1 VPNDPAESPPSTS
14 ATTPDEHVSP
24 PDRLDGY
31 EALGNDIRLLGRIL
45 GNVVREQAGD
55 ETFELI
61 ESVRRVAVS
70 ARRNGTSSVTELEA
84 LLGPQPIDRVL
95 NVLRAFDWLSLLANT
110 AEDLHVERRR
120 RHHLSVGSGAQPGGL
135 AATFDEL
142 LGRGLAP
149 AAIIDILTDLEV
161 SPVITAHPT
170 EVRRKTILDVLTEI
184 GELLDRLDR
193 IGEGDRRR
201 TEVQRNLEARILT
214 LWHTAILRLSKLRVR
229 DEINEALRY
238 YEVSLFETIPRLA
251 ADLETLALERLGSAP
266 SDTSRVVNMGS
277 WIGGDRDGNPF
288 VTAEVMRLAVGR
300 QAAIAL
306 QHHLDELLRLSIEL
320 SMSSRLITP
329 SDALFALA
337 DASGDD
343 SPFRADEPYRRALRG
358 MYARLHAFAADV
370 LGDRLDELSCPTP
383 RVSLPRY
390 ESLDELIGDLDVVSE
405 SLRSHGAGQLVEVSI
420 EPVQRSLAI
429 FGAHLCGLDMR
440 QNSAIHERIVS
451 DLLAQAGVTPNY
463 IDLDEGERTRLLTAE
478 LATPRL
484 LRHPNAVYDDQTVG
498 ELAVLDEA
506 AVSIGRL
513 GRRIVP
519 HYVISMATAVSDVL
533 EVAVLLKEVGL
544 VRVAD
549 HERPATTQLDIVPL
563 FETIGDLAGASD
575 TLHQLLEHETYRQL
589 VASRGNRQEV
599 MIGYSD
605 SNKDGGYLSSQWNL
619 FAAQAALVET
629 ARAAGVRLRLFHG
642 RGGTVGRGG
651 GPAYQAI
658 LAQPPGSVDRSIRVT
673 EQGEMVAAKYAQPA
687 LARRNLETL
696 VAATVSASAGG
707 AADAAETP
715 PEFIDAM
722 GHLADAAFDAYRS
735 LVYGDDRFV
744 TFFRQITPTNEIAS
758 LNVGSRPASRKRSDA
773 IEDLRAIPWV
783 FGWTQCRLMI
793 PAWYGA
799 GTAFDTFAG
808 ADTARADLMRE
819 MYSSWP
825 FFRTIIDNMGMVL
838 AKADIE
844 IGRRYADV
852 LVTDGDMRRDI
863 FGRIENEHRLTREW
877 HERIT
882 GSPDPLRDNPLLA
895 RSLRNRYPYLDPLH
909 VMQVDLLRRQRDSD
923 PDAPDLD
930 LVQRGIQ
937 LTINAIATGIRNS
950 G

>member
-1 VPNDPAESPPSTS
+1 
-14 ATTPDEHVSP
+14 
-24 PDRLDGY
+24 
-31 EALGNDIRLLGRIL
+31 
-45 GNVVREQAGD
+45 VREQTGD

-61 ESVRRVAVS
+61 ESVRRVAVT
-70 ARRNGTSSVTELEA
+70 ARRNGTSSVADLEA
-84 LLGPQPIDRVL
+84 LLGLQPIDRVL
-95 NVLRAFDWLSLLANT
+95 NVIRAFDWLSLLANT

-120 RHHLSVGSGAQPGGL
+120 RHHLSIGSEAQRGSL

-142 LGRGLAP
+142 LADGVAP
-149 AAIIDILTDLEV
+149 ETITHVFADLEV

-170 EVRRKTILDVLTEI
+170 EVRRKTILDVLGDI
-184 GELLDRLDR
+184 SDLLDRLDR
-193 IGEGDRRR
+193 LPEGDRRR
-201 TEVQRNLEARILT
+201 NDVVRELEVLILT
-214 LWHTAILRLSKLRVR
+214 LWQTAILRLSKLRVR

-238 YEVSLFETIPRLA
+238 YEVSLFATIPRLT
-251 ADLETLALERLGSAP
+251 ADLERLAEDRLGVAP
-266 SDTSRVVNMGS
+266 ADTSRTVNMGS

-288 VTAEVMRLAVGR
+288 VTADVMRLAMGR
-300 QAAIAL
+300 QATIAL
-306 QHHLDELLRLSIEL
+306 QHHLDEILRLSIEL
-320 SMSSRLITP
+320 SMSSRLVTP
-329 SDALFALA
+329 TGSLLRLA

-358 MYARLHAFAADV
+358 MYARLHAFGVDV
-370 LGDRLDELSCPTP
+370 LDDAIDELSCPTP
-383 RVSLPRY
+383 RVALPRY
-390 ESLDELIGDLDVVSE
+390 ESLDELIGDLDIVVE
-405 SLRSHGAGQLVEVSI
+405 SLRSHGAGQLAEVSV

-440 QNSAIHERIVS
+440 QNSAVHECVVG
-451 DLLAQAGVTPNY
+451 DLLDQAGVTDRYLDLPERDR
-463 IDLDEGERTRLLTAE
+463 IDVLTSE

-484 LRHPNAVYDDQTVG
+484 LRHPTATYDDRTVA

-506 AVSIGRL
+506 AVSVGRL
-513 GRRIVP
+513 GRRAVP
-519 HYVISMATAVSDVL
+519 HYVISMATTVSDVL

-544 VRVAD
+544 VRVARD
-549 HERPATTQLDIVPL
+549 DRPATTQLEIVPL
-563 FETIGDLAGASD
+563 FETIGDLAGASQ
-575 TLHQLLEHETYRQL
+575 TLDDLLHHATYRQL

-619 FAAQAALVET
+619 FAAQAALVHT
-629 ARAAGVRLRLFHG
+629 AHAAGVRLRLFHG

-696 VAATVSASAGG
+696 VAATISASCAGTTG
-707 AADAAETP
+707 AAATSAEFTETMGALAAT
-715 PEFIDAM
+715 
-722 GHLADAAFDAYRS
+722 AFDAYRS

-799 GTAFDTFAG
+799 GTAFETFAG
-808 ADTARADLMRE
+808 RDADRAELLCE
-819 MYSSWP
+819 MYASWP
-825 FFRTIIDNMGMVL
+825 FFKTIIDNMGMVL

-852 LVTDGDMRRDI
+852 LVTDDETRRDI
-863 FGRIENEHRLTREW
+863 FGRIEEEHRITREW
-877 HERIT
+877 HARIT

-909 VMQVDLLRRQRDSD
+909 VMQVDLLRRHRDSD
-923 PDAPDLD
+923 PDATGLD

>member
-1 VPNDPAESPPSTS
+1 MPTDPSASRPGPPR
-14 ATTPDEHVSP
+14 P
-24 PDRLDGY
+24 PDTADAY

-45 GNVVREQAGD
+45 GDVVREQAGR

-61 ESVRRVAVS
+61 ESVRRVAVT
-70 ARRNGTSSVTELEA
+70 ARRQGTSSVAELEA
-84 LLGPQPIDRVL
+84 MLGPEPIDRVL
-95 NVLRAFDWLSLLANT
+95 DVIRAFDWLSLLANT

-120 RHHLSVGSGAQPGGL
+120 RHHLSVGTGAQPGSL

-142 LGRGLAP
+142 LSEGLAP
-149 AAIIDILTDLEV
+149 EAVVDVLSDLEV

-170 EVRRKTILDVLTEI
+170 EVRRKTILDVLSDI
-184 GELLDRLDR
+184 GELLDQLDR

-201 TEVQRNLEARILT
+201 AGVVRELEARILT
-214 LWHTAILRLSKLRVR
+214 LWQTAILRLSKLRVR

-251 ADLETLALERLGSAP
+251 ADLESLALERLGSAP
-266 SDTSRVVNMGS
+266 VDTSRVVSMGS

-288 VTAEVMRLAVGR
+288 VTADVMRLAVGR
-300 QAAIAL
+300 QATIAL
-306 QHHLDELLRLSIEL
+306 QHHLDEVLRLSIEL
-320 SMSSRLITP
+320 SMSSRLVTP
-329 SDALFALA
+329 TAALLELA
-337 DASGDD
+337 ESSGDD

-358 MYARLHAFAADV
+358 MYARLHAFSSDV
-370 LGDRLDELSCPTP
+370 LGEGVDELSCPTP
-383 RVSLPRY
+383 RVPLPRY
-390 ESLDELIGDLDVVSE
+390 ESLDELIADLDVVAA
-405 SLRSHGAGQLVEVSI
+405 SLRSHGAGQLADVSV
-420 EPVQRSLAI
+420 EPVRRALAI

-440 QNSAIHERIVS
+440 QNSAVHERVVA
-451 DLLAQAGVTPNY
+451 DLLAQAGVTEHY
-463 IDLDEGERTRLLTAE
+463 LVAGEVERIEILTTE

-484 LRHPNAVYDDQTVG
+484 LRHPTATYDDQTIG

-513 GRRIVP
+513 GRRVVP

-544 VRVAD
+544 VRVATID
-549 HERPATTQLDIVPL
+549 RPATTQLDIVPL
-563 FETIGDLAGASD
+563 FETIGDLTGAAR
-575 TLHQLLEHETYRQL
+575 TLGQLLGHETYRQL
-589 VASRGNRQEV
+589 VESRENRQEV

-605 SNKDGGYLSSQWNL
+605 SNKDGGYLSSQWSL
-619 FAAQAALVET
+619 FAAQAALVGT

-673 EQGEMVAAKYAQPA
+673 EQGEMVAAKYATPA

-696 VAATVSASAGG
+696 VAATVSASVGG
-707 AADAAETP
+707 VASSRATP
-715 PEFIDAM
+715 PLFTTTM
-722 GHLADAAFDAYRS
+722 SGLADTAFDAYRS
-735 LVYGDDRFV
+735 LVYDDDRFV

-808 ADTARADLMRE
+808 SDASRLELLRE
-819 MYSSWP
+819 MYASWP
-825 FFRTIIDNMGMVL
+825 FFSTIIDNMGMVL
-838 AKADIE
+838 AKADLE

-852 LVTDGDMRRDI
+852 LVTDDAMRRDI
-863 FGRIENEHRLTREW
+863 FGRIEDEHRTTRGW
-877 HERIT
+877 HALIT
-882 GSPDPLRDNPLLA
+882 GSSDPLRDNPLLA
-895 RSLRNRYPYLDPLH
+895 RSLRHRYPYLDPLH
-909 VMQVDLLRRQRDSD
+909 VMQVDLLRRYRDSEPTTD
-923 PDAPDLD
+923 GLD
-930 LVQRGIQ
+930 LIQRGIQ